1 MGAPGRAGGVT
12 SPSATSGDAIAG
24 ILEQDAPHLGAAWE
38 RLSVHQ
44 RQVLQAIA
52 RSGGQKVFAREFLAA
67 HRLGSH
73 SSVQTSLRLL
83 LKEQVLVKA
92 NGEYRFADPFFRE
105 WIGTRLP

>member
-1 MGAPGRAGGVT
+1 VTGVQT
-12 SPSATSGDAIAG
+12 CALPIY
-24 ILEQDAPHLGAAWE
+24 
-38 RLSVHQ
+38 Q

-73 SSVQTSLRLL
+73 SSVQTSLRVL
-83 LKEQVLVKA
+83 LKDQILFKA

>member
-1 MGAPGRAGGVT
+1 
-12 SPSATSGDAIAG
+12 
-24 ILEQDAPHLGAAWE
+24 L
-38 RLSVHQ
+38 HQ

-52 RSGGQKVFAREFLAA
+52 QSGGQKVFAREFLAA

-83 LKEQVLVKA
+83 LKDQVLFKA